1 MCSEGQRQHME
12 WGLLLKGKDWLGLAS
27 WKLGSNL
34 QSGRCVSPSLLLSSF
49 LVSSAF
55 LGTADLFLISG
66 DIAKPVLPNTA
77 LRTFSDIS
85 LGAKIVSDSQEL
97 SITGELLMGFE
108 RDKFV

>member
-1 MCSEGQRQHME
+1 MVLPRGSWCLTCS
-12 WGLLLKGKDWLGLAS
+12 LAD
-27 WKLGSNL
+27 
-34 QSGRCVSPSLLLSSF
+34 VSPLLSSF

-97 SITGELLMGFE
+97 SITGELLFGF
-108 RDKFV
+108 

>member
-1 MCSEGQRQHME
+1 ME
-12 WGLLLKGKDWLGLAS
+12 WGADSESKELPWSCFLNWCLTCSLAEM
-27 WKLGSNL
+27 
-34 QSGRCVSPSLLLSSF
+34 SLLLSNF

-55 LGTADLFLISG
+55 LGTPDLFLISV

-97 SITGELLMGFE
+97 SITRRVAYGF
-108 RDKFV
+108 